1 MLLHF
6 PLNIHYT
13 TIFLIGCLPPFSGLD
28 FVVDFLTRSKRQ
40 PSSDQ
45 KDPLRCGQCETDFT
59 CAWKWK
65 EVDRDGRKVFDVF
78 CEACITSNVRR
89 ALKAQHT
96 NNLKS
101 AFLKALQQEKE
112 IDRLTIHTM
121 PKTASSSSARD
132 LAPKSSSSSSR
143 DLAPKSS
150 LSVRDLTPKSSH
162 PKSSTTVRDTLKSNR
177 HHSRHHQESPSSSGR
192 QPSPAHQ
199 GSSSAFSIPKPGMA
213 MPYIP
218 KSAQGINHA
227 ALAQLSKL
235 SPQYQS
241 LLQAQ
246 AQQLLAA
253 GVPLH
258 PGVLSL
264 SPFMAQH
271 HGATQRNKS
280 DGGRRERERH
290 RSPNIP
296 HSSSSSWKA

>member
-1 MLLHF
+1 MTEYVLF
-6 PLNIHYT
+6 G
-13 TIFLIGCLPPFSGLD
+13 IFCKIISCLATFSGLD

-40 PSSDQ
+40 PSDQ
-45 KDPLRCGQCETDFT
+45 KDPLRCAQCETDFT

-121 PKTASSSSARD
+121 PK
-132 LAPKSSSSSSR
+132 APSSSR

-150 LSVRDLTPKSSH
+150 SSARDLVAKTSSSRDLTPKSSH
-162 PKSSTTVRDTLKSNR
+162 LKTSTTVRDTLKSNR
-177 HHSRHHQESPSSSGR
+177 HHSRHHQESSSSSGR

-264 SPFMAQH
+264 SPFMAAH
-271 HGATQRNKS
+271 HGATQRSKS